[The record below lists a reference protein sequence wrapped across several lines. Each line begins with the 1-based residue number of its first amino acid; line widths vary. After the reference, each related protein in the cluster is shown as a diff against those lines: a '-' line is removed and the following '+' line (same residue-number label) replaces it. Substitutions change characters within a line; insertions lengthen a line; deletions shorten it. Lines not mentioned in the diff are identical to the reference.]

1 MKVKTLCQS
10 FLALSVVLIMPQ
22 SALAVPICEGEY
34 NAAIGSAIP
43 PAVEAVTGVPAPV
56 SHQQVSVEVKDCGRT
71 LIIHGDGAVSLTR
84 DAINPAHYFGT
95 YQGAPV
101 TYDVWSHDRLTGQ
114 VVIPGAN
121 AGIIYDMALI
131 EGHAPDFEGCDTP
144 APVDES
150 TDADTDRLTIDPELR
165 REAIRIVADQL
176 GVPHDKAERYISA
189 QRSVAKTRQSDKGV
203 TEILPGE
210 PGCPIELTG
219 VKTCRVFPPDTTT
232 IVETN
237 VLLDEDGRLLPVTT
251 EGSATHRLRV
261 DDPGSM
267 DFCAP
272 KATYPPADKRIKIK
286 FLAIEE
292 DGINDVQALLVD
304 ADTNY
309 AKKAH
314 YATGKHTGSRGR
326 IDAADEAYQA
336 IGSPVTGRH
345 E

>member
-1 MKVKTLCQS
+1 MKVKTFFPS
-10 FLALSVVLIMPQ
+10 FLALAAALSVSL

-71 LIIHGDGAVSLTR
+71 LIIHGDSSVPLTR
-84 DAINPAHYFGT
+84 DEINPAHYFGT
-95 YQGAPV
+95 FQGAPV

-121 AGIIYDMALI
+121 AGVIYDMTLI
-131 EGHAPDFEGCDTP
+131 GGHAPDFEECDTP
-144 APVDES
+144 VPAGKD
-150 TDADTDRLTIDPELR
+150 TDADRLTIDPELR
-165 REAIRIVADQL
+165 REAIEIVADQL

-189 QRSVAKTRQSDKGV
+189 QRSVAKTRQSDEGV

-219 VKTCRVFPPDTTT
+219 VKTCPVFPPDTTT

-251 EGSATHRLRV
+251 EGSASNRLRV
-261 DDPGSM
+261 DDPSAA

-272 KATYPPADKRIKIK
+272 EATYPPADKRIKIK

-292 DGINDVQALLVD
+292 DSINDVQALLVD

-336 IGSPVTGRH
+336 IGAPVTGWH
-345 E
+345 K